1 MSSSMKLGIILNKD
15 THLEHL
21 VGVTMAAIKAKHE
34 VVIFA
39 MDTGTRLLQNQK
51 LIELSNLENVSISFC
66 SHSASELG
74 VNAEDIADSIVCGS
88 QLNNAMMNTGS
99 DKVIVL

>member
-1 MSSSMKLGIILNKD
+1 MKLGILLNKD

-21 VGVTMAAIKAKHE
+21 IGVTMAAIKAKHE

-74 VNAEDIADSIVCGS
+74 VNAEGIADSIVCGS

>member
-1 MSSSMKLGIILNKD
+1 MKLGIILNKD

-21 VGVTMAAIKAKHE
+21 IGVTMAAIKAKHE
-34 VVIFA
+34 VMIFV
-39 MDTGTRLLQNQK
+39 MDAGTRLLQNQK
-51 LIELSNLENVSISFC
+51 LIDLSNSEDVSVSFC

-74 VNAEDIADSIVCGS
+74 VNADDIADSIACSS
-88 QLNNAMMNTGS
+88 QLNNAMMNTES

>member
-1 MSSSMKLGIILNKD
+1 MKLGIILNKE

-21 VGVTMAAIKAKHE
+21 VGITMAAIKAEHE
-34 VVIFA
+34 VIIFV
-39 MDTGTRLLQNQK
+39 MDTGTRLLHNQK
-51 LIELSNLENVSISFC
+51 LIDLSNLEDVSVSFC

-74 VNAEDIADSIVCGS
+74 VNAEEIADSIVCGS
-88 QLNNAMMNTGS
+88 QLNNAMMNNGS

>member
-1 MSSSMKLGIILNKD
+1 MKLGIILNKD

-21 VGVTMAAIKAKHE
+21 TGVTMAAVKANHE
-34 VVIFA
+34 VNIFV
-39 MDTGTRLLQNQK
+39 MDAGTRLLQNQK
-51 LIELSNLENVSISFC
+51 LIDLSNLEDVSVSFC
-66 SHSASELG
+66 FHSASELG

-88 QLNNAMMNTGS
+88 QLNNAMMNSES